1 MKTSDTFD
9 FRRFG
14 LLVRQNFIHHNRMM
28 VLCVVGFCGGLFLL
42 LLLVQA
48 INQFETWTRDA
59 YSNTFYTIF
68 ILTGLLYAGTAF
80 TGLRSKEKSF
90 SYLLTPASAFEKF
103 LLEFLVR
110 IVLFLI
116 LVPLLYWAVFNT
128 EGFFVQAIRENFE
141 FKPYSY
147 TEFTLFPVLT
157 SELRQWLI
165 AMCIALGLLILT
177 LPFAGAATFMRYP
190 LPKTLFGVTAIFL
203 FHVLIVYFFLEILKF
218 NGPSHGKVLGMDGE
232 DFIKFLTVYG
242 IIANIVVLAASYFKL
257 KEREV

>member
-1 MKTSDTFD
+1 MRS
-9 FRRFG
+9 R
-14 LLVRQNFIHHNRMM
+14 I
-28 VLCVVGFCGGLFLL
+28 
-42 LLLVQA
+42 VQA
-48 INQFETWTRDA
+48 INKFETWTRDA

-242 IIANIVVLAASYFKL
+242 IIANIVVLAARGLTCNSITTRAFSFRSPTVSL
-257 KEREV
+257 TRL